1 MRKKT
6 KGVILIIIGF
16 FLSFVF
22 SISNLFN
29 YVHIGFGISVDPID
43 YWANWLIIYG
53 WYTIPLA
60 VVGLFLIIYGRRY
73 MTRKQE

>member
-16 FLSFVF
+16 FLSFVVGIGGLF
-22 SISNLFN
+22 SR
-29 YVHIGFGISVDPID
+29 VHIGFGIPVSPID
-43 YWANWLIIYG
+43 YWRNWLGIYG

-60 VVGLFLIIYGRRY
+60 ILGLYLIIYGRRCLI
-73 MTRKQE
+73 REQE

>member
-6 KGVILIIIGF
+6 KGVILIILGF

-22 SISNLFN
+22 SIGNLFSRM
-29 YVHIGFGISVDPID
+29 HIGFGIPIDPID
-43 YWANWLIIYG
+43 YWRNWLVNYG

-60 VVGLFLIIYGRRY
+60 ILGLYLIFYGRY
-73 MTRKQE
+73 LTRNQE